1 MLNPLLGL
9 FLAAAA
15 QAPGESPDYAR
26 VVALE
31 IVVQAVQSADLA
43 PVAVDDA
50 PDVRHVCFY
59 FDDFRPAA
67 APAAPLIVTYDWRS
81 PVVFDLP

>member
-15 QAPGESPDYAR
+15 QAPGDSPDYAR

-31 IVVQAVQSADLA
+31 IVVQAVQAAELA

-50 PDVRHVCFY
+50 PSVRDIPYY

-67 APAAPLIVTYDWRS
+67 APAAPLLITYDWRS
-81 PVVFDLP
+81 PVVFDAP